1 MIDKPLPENIKIT
14 VDMLLKCGGA
24 ELQWLQMGM
33 GLMLKAIIAEITEKF
48 LSKEPGD
55 LVTWISRIDRVV
67 QWVPTGNKRS
77 LLTTFPIVGKFAI
90 TASKA

>member
-1 MIDKPLPENIKIT
+1 MTNRILPENIKLT
-14 VDMLLKCGGA
+14 VDMLLRCGGA

-55 LVTWISRIDRVV
+55 LVTWISRIDREL
-67 QWVPTGNKRS
+67 QGYSREELAKI
-77 LLTTFPIVGKFAI
+77 LLRWHNAMEEF
-90 TASKA
+90 KAAP

>member
-1 MIDKPLPENIKIT
+1 MTNRILPENIKLT
-14 VDMLLKCGGA
+14 VDMLLRCGGA

-55 LVTWISRIDRVV
+55 LVTWISRIDREL
-67 QWVPTGNKRS
+67 QGYSREDLAKM
-77 LLTTFPIVGKFAI
+77 LLRWHNLMEDF
-90 TASKA
+90 KAAP